1 MIIVIDFLLAK
12 GSKVSYDFLS
22 KLPAHLNISRTGGG
36 GGSHSGGGN
45 RPSAA
50 AVAAAPVTVI
60 NTSKPGLTISKMEE
74 GVDPLSDEQD
84 PLVSS
89 VYYVD
94 KDPVL
99 LNKKTLWNQLTRF
112 ISMS

>member
-1 MIIVIDFLLAK
+1 MNPNVIIVIDFLLA
-12 GSKVSYDFLS
+12 KVSYDFLS

-36 GGSHSGGGN
+36 GGGSHSGGGN
-45 RPSAA
+45 RPSGA

-84 PLVSS
+84 PLVS
-89 VYYVD
+89 
-94 KDPVL
+94 
-99 LNKKTLWNQLTRF
+99 
-112 ISMS
+112 

>member
-1 MIIVIDFLLAK
+1 MNPNVIIVIDLLLAK
-12 GSKVSYDFLS
+12 GSKVSYDFFS

-45 RPSAA
+45 RPS

-84 PLVSS
+84 PLVS
-89 VYYVD
+89 
-94 KDPVL
+94 
-99 LNKKTLWNQLTRF
+99 
-112 ISMS
+112 